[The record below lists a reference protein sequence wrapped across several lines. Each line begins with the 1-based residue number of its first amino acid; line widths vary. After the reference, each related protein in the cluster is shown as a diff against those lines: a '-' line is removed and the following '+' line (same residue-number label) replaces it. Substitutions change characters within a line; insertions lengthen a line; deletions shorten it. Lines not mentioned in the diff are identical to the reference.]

1 MHVCVRV
8 QTADCSDKRGL
19 VISSPFCM
27 SSVQS
32 NINLISSWL
41 SSRHLYVNTSKTKY
55 MIITRKSSSFIN
67 ALPPLLLNDVSL
79 QCVSSFK
86 YLGVILCSNLSWSPH
101 IKFVCSKSRKVLGVI
116 FRHFYR
122 FSSPKSLLCL
132 YKSLVIPHLSY
143 CSSVWSPPPSSG
155 DARSLENVQFFA
167 LKLCSK
173 NWSSSYSSLLSST
186 SLPTLSSRRNNSK
199 LILTYKII
207 NDMSV
212 VLWYYLVHVLILLH
226 AHVPSFVVRSRL
238 MLIVPFSQSY
248 A

>member
-1 MHVCVRV
+1 
-8 QTADCSDKRGL
+8 
-19 VISSPFCM
+19 
-27 SSVQS
+27 
-32 NINLISSWL
+32 
-41 SSRHLYVNTSKTKY
+41 
-55 MIITRKSSSFIN
+55 MIVTRKSSFIN
-67 ALPPLLLNDVSL
+67 ALPPLLLNDVCL

-207 NDMSV
+207 NDILYFPPSV
-212 VLWYYLVHVLILLH
+212 LVLNSL
-226 AHVPSFVVRSRL
+226 PSRFSRHFDPL
-238 MLIVPFSQSY
+238 NLIVPFSRSSASLHSFVPSASRLWNSLPHSTKSSPSISSFKY
-248 A
+248 LLRLSN

>member
-1 MHVCVRV
+1 M
-8 QTADCSDKRGL
+8 
-19 VISSPFCM
+19 
-27 SSVQS
+27 
-32 NINLISSWL
+32 
-41 SSRHLYVNTSKTKY
+41 
-55 MIITRKSSSFIN
+55 
-67 ALPPLLLNDVSL
+67 
-79 QCVSSFK
+79 
-86 YLGVILCSNLSWSPH
+86 CSNLSWSPH

-132 YKSLVIPHLSY
+132 YKSLVIPNLSY

-207 NDMSV
+207 NDILYFPPSV
-212 VLWYYLVHVLILLH
+212 LVLNSL
-226 AHVPSFVVRSRL
+226 PSRFSRHFDPL
-238 MLIVPFSQSY
+238 NLIVPFSRSSASLHSFVWSLLLPLLMLAPSKMFNFALKLCSKNWSSSY
-248 A
+248 SSLLSSTSLQTLSSRRNRF

>member
-1 MHVCVRV
+1 MQQQCTGYVFHRTLVLYLNDLPNLPFSSSSNL
-8 QTADCSDKRGL
+8 TLYADDILLSN

-55 MIITRKSSSFIN
+55 MIVTRKSSSFIN
-67 ALPPLLLNDVSL
+67 ALPPLLLNDVCL

-143 CSSVWSPPPSSG
+143 CSSVWSPPPSSQVML
-155 DARSLENVQFFA
+155 AP
-167 LKLCSK
+167 SK
-173 NWSSSYSSLLSST
+173 MFNSSLSNSVLKTGLPAIPLYSHLLVSPP
-186 SLPTLSSRRNNSK
+186 SLLVAI
-199 LILTYKII
+199 IL
-207 NDMSV
+207 N
-212 VLWYYLVHVLILLH
+212 
-226 AHVPSFVVRSRL
+226 
-238 MLIVPFSQSY
+238 
-248 A
+248 

>member
-1 MHVCVRV
+1 M
-8 QTADCSDKRGL
+8 
-19 VISSPFCM
+19 
-27 SSVQS
+27 
-32 NINLISSWL
+32 
-41 SSRHLYVNTSKTKY
+41 
-55 MIITRKSSSFIN
+55 
-67 ALPPLLLNDVSL
+67 
-79 QCVSSFK
+79 
-86 YLGVILCSNLSWSPH
+86 CSNLSWSPH

-207 NDMSV
+207 NDILYFPPSV
-212 VLWYYLVHVLILLH
+212 LVLNSLPSRFSRHLILL
-226 AHVPSFVVRSRL
+226 
-238 MLIVPFSQSY
+238 I
-248 A
+248 